1 MAGATLY
8 VDFDDA
14 KFRDVL
20 SRVRGALDGDGMHAL
35 LERVGNHLFN
45 STRARA
51 EQQVAPDGTPWA
63 ALSPRYQRRKAK
75 TYPGRRILQREGHM
89 LGDRLNYQVTE
100 DTLLLGTSG
109 KSKGGYEYPVA
120 HQFGRGPVRARPFLG
135 LSLED
140 EEAVLDIVEHH
151 LSDALNVD

>member
-8 VDFDDA
+8 VDVDDS
-14 KFRDVL
+14 KFRDAL
-20 SRVRGALDGDGMHAL
+20 SRVRGTLDRDGMQPL
-35 LERVGNHLFN
+35 LERIGNHLFN

-75 TYPGRRILQREGHM
+75 IYPGRRILQREGHM
-89 LGDRLNYQVTE
+89 LGDRLNYQVT
-100 DTLLLGTSG
+100 DGTLLLGTSG
-109 KSKGGYEYPVA
+109 LSKGGYAYPVA

-135 LSLED
+135 LSLAD
-140 EEAVLDIVEHH
+140 EEAVLTIVEHH
-151 LSDALNVD
+151 LGDALNAD